1 MSAVAIA
8 FAVIFAFVAFH
19 ITRSIQIGGILK
31 PTQSSVD
38 GNRYLVRD
46 MEDSNQAADMLA
58 LVRQRIDR
66 LIAFASQDPRYATDK
81 RIKRIRHRWRGSKLC
96 ETGSFS
102 QDAAFSLNK
111 GEIIALCVRRPDGR
125 LEDIDTGTFVAI
137 HELAHLAVD
146 DNGHTPRFW
155 EAMRYLLKIAI
166 EDAHVYTHQPFERLK
181 RTYCGMPITSSPYS
195 CVKNKTCTVG

>member
-8 FAVIFAFVAFH
+8 FAIIFAFVAFH

-31 PTQSSVD
+31 PVRSSVD
-38 GNRYLVRD
+38 GNTYLVRD
-46 MEDSNQAADMLA
+46 MDDSEKAADMLA
-58 LVRQRIDR
+58 MVRSRIDR
-66 LIAFASQDPRYATDK
+66 LVSIASQDPRYANDV
-81 RIKRIRHRWRGSKLC
+81 RVRRIRRRWKGSKLC

-111 GEIIALCVRRPDGR
+111 GEVVALCVRRPDGR
-125 LEDIDTGTFVAI
+125 LEDTDVATFVAI

-146 DNGHTPRFW
+146 DNGHTDRFW

-166 EDAHVYTHQPFERLK
+166 EDARVYTHQPFEQLK

>member
-8 FAVIFAFVAFH
+8 FAIIFAFVAFH

-31 PTQSSVD
+31 PVRSPVD
-38 GNRYLVRD
+38 NNTYLVRD
-46 MEDSNQAADMLA
+46 MEDSDQAANMLA
-58 LVRQRIDR
+58 VVRQKIDR
-66 LIAFASQDPRYATDK
+66 LVSIAAQDPRFANDI
-81 RIKRIRHRWRGSKLC
+81 RIKRIRQRWKGSQLC

-111 GEIIALCVRRPDGR
+111 GEVIALSVRRPDGG
-125 LEDIDTGTFVAI
+125 LEDADVATFVAI
-137 HELAHLAVD
+137 HELTHLAVD
-146 DNGHTPRFW
+146 DNGHTARFW